1 MHMEMTVSVDV
12 YGNDSQLM
20 CMEMTVLVDVY
31 GNDSVSACVC
41 NRE

>member
-1 MHMEMTVSVDV
+1 MSVDV

-20 CMEMTVLVDVY
+20 CMEMTVSVDVC

>member
-1 MHMEMTVSVDV
+1 MCMEMTVSADV

-20 CMEMTVLVDVY
+20 CMEMAVSVDVY